1 MQNDPIDHRKIPHPV
16 RQILARL
23 DQKGFETWLVGGC
36 VRDLC
41 LGLEPK
47 DFDLATNARPEQ
59 VQQLFAHHYA
69 TGLQHGTITVIWSD
83 LAVEITTFR
92 SESAY
97 TDSRRPDLVV
107 FHDQI
112 EEDLSRRDFTMNS
125 MAWRPDRGL
134 LDLHGGLNDL
144 RSGILRSVGNPL
156 DRFDEDALRLL
167 RAVRFAVSYDLQ
179 PDPQIVAAAAESA
192 DRLDR
197 LSRERITAEIMRI
210 LGSPS
215 AKKLLAFS
223 GCGLLAKAAEILL
236 QRQTDDTLLCQRLS
250 RLARPDLLPEQRL
263 PLLYLAAA
271 APDFS
276 AAGLRQTLMPCFPAR
291 GGHQLVQLLMQE
303 CRLSHHLALA
313 GEATLYLMYLRLLL
327 PLQPRPDRLSH
338 IRLMRLL
345 ARRCHLTSQAIEPV
359 VSSAEQLL
367 QLFLPE
373 TFSSPDAKAFAF
385 CRDGGIEPL
394 TLAELALNGRQL
406 QAAGWPPGPPL
417 RIVLER
423 LLSWAILLPENN
435 RPAAL
440 MAQAT
445 AHWPPLEAK
454 CIKTCR

>member
-1 MQNDPIDHRKIPHPV
+1 MHNDPIDHRKIPQPV
-16 RQILARL
+16 QQILSRL

-59 VQQLFAHHYA
+59 VQQLFSHHYA

-107 FHDQI
+107 FHDQV

-144 RSGILRSVGNPL
+144 RSGILRSVGNPR

-167 RAVRFAVSYDLQ
+167 RAVRFAVTYDLT
-179 PDPQIVAAAAESA
+179 PDPQIIAAAAQSA

-210 LGSPS
+210 LDAPNPM
-215 AKKLLAFS
+215 KLLAFS
-223 GCGLLAKAAEILL
+223 GCGLLAKASEILL
-236 QRQTDDTLLCQRLS
+236 LRQTDDSQLCQRLS
-250 RLARPDLLPEQRL
+250 SLIRSGLLPEQRL
-263 PLLYLAAA
+263 PLLYLAVF

-276 AAGLRQTLMPCFPAR
+276 ASGLFRTLMPCFPAR
-291 GGHQLVQLLMQE
+291 GGHQLEQLLMHE
-303 CRLSHHLALA
+303 CRLSRHLALS
-313 GEATLYLMYLRLLL
+313 GEAILYLMYLRLLL
-327 PLQPRPDRLSH
+327 PLQLPPARLSQF
-338 IRLMRLL
+338 RLMRLL
-345 ARRCHLTSQAIEPV
+345 ARRCHLSSSAIDPV
-359 VSSAEQLL
+359 ISSAEKLL
-367 QLFLPE
+367 QLFLPDN
-373 TFSSPDAKAFAF
+373 FSTPDTPAFAF
-385 CRDGGIEPL
+385 CREGGIESL
-394 TLAELALNGRQL
+394 TLAELALNGSQL
-406 QAAGWPPGPPL
+406 QSAGWAPGPRL
-417 RIVLER
+417 RIILER
-423 LLSWAILLPENN
+423 LLSWAIQSPENN
-435 RPAAL
+435 QPAVL
-440 MAQAT
+440 MMFART
-445 AHWPPLEAK
+445 HWPPFSSK
-454 CIKTCR
+454 GSSK